1 MDDQL
6 WQQIANLHRGGVELD
21 ESSVGVMW
29 QEFPKAADAG
39 RLAVTKRVQEDP
51 LLRMVRLFED
61 SMALDMVRNEYLFH
75 RRIHEQFVDNSV
87 TTTNVETLNEWVYAD
102 LFLTPSS
109 DPWLGLAPR
118 DVYTALDNNGQND
131 GAGRVASRAGR

>member
-6 WQQIANLHRGGVELD
+6 WQQIANLHRDGVELD
-21 ESSVGVMW
+21 ESSVGVMR